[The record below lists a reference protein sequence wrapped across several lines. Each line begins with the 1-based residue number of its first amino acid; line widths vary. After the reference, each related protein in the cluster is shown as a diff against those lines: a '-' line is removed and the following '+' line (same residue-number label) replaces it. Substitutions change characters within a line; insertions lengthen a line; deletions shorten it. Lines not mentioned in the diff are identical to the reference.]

1 MMRKL
6 VRGAGALV
14 LAAPVVLLVS
24 YLFLRGSLPQTAG
37 TVALAG
43 VEQEVQVTRDVHG
56 IPTIRAQSESD
67 GFFALG
73 YVHAQDR
80 LWQMDLMRRTGE
92 GRLSEVLG
100 SQGLRVDR
108 FMRTLGIYR
117 LAEAEVADLDP
128 DTRATLESYA
138 AGVNAYIETHG
149 GAWPLE
155 YYTLRTHPEKWR
167 PADSLVWGRLMAL
180 RLSTNYRDELVRARL
195 LKYLSPAQI
204 QDLWPNF
211 SVEQATGALD
221 PEVQTALAAMPVD
234 ALARDIPAAAQSESA
249 SNSWVVAGQHS
260 VSGKPVLANDPHLTL
275 EAPDTWYLARIETP
289 DAVLAGATVPGIPFL
304 VLGHNADVAWGFTS
318 SEVDSQDLFIER
330 VDPDDPGRYVTPGGS
345 VPFTTRE
352 EVIKVRGEP
361 DVPMTVRET
370 RHGPVISD
378 VVAGADEIPVPPGA
392 DHVIALA
399 DAGLRANDRTAEAL
413 YGINRAKNADD
424 VAVALSRFDTPP
436 QNVIFAD
443 RDGAI
448 ALYSVGRVPLRRNS
462 VPFFPV
468 PGWSGEFD
476 WDGLIPYDKLP
487 RSRDPELGIL
497 VAANNQL
504 VGSAY
509 PYPLAAYW
517 PPPWRAKRIFG
528 LLENL
533 MPLTPADSAAMQL
546 DSVSLAA
553 RDLLPRLLA
562 SRPQN
567 AQAEA
572 AYDLLSHWDGDMRRD
587 RPEPLIYSAWL
598 LELGNQIVGRKLG
611 DVTDAPRIS
620 DPLVIRHLIADKP
633 EWCDDPATVTIET
646 CDDAIAASL
655 NRALTR
661 LSTAFG
667 DDVARWQWGDMHKA
681 LFHNPILGTVPF
693 LRFFAEPE
701 IPTPGDDSTVNR
713 GTYAGAGLDNPF
725 IHRHGAGLRAV
736 YDMSDLDGSL
746 FMIAPGQAGNLLS
759 SSYRDF
765 TTPWRDGQYVLLRG
779 TGENGAAAASGGTL
793 RLVPAPP

>member
-1 MMRKL
+1 MMRNIL
-6 VRGAGALV
+6 RGAGALV
-14 LAAPVVLLVS
+14 LAAPVLLLIS

-37 TVALAG
+37 TITLAG
-43 VEQEVQVTRDVHG
+43 LQHEVDVTRDIHE
-56 IPTIRAQSESD
+56 IPTIRARSSAD
-67 GFFALG
+67 AFFALG
-73 YVHAQDR
+73 FVHAQDR

-92 GRLSEVLG
+92 GRLSEIVG
-100 SQGLRVDR
+100 AQGLRVDR

-128 DTRATLESYA
+128 GTLAVIESYA
-138 AGVNAYIETHG
+138 AGVNAYIDTHS
-149 GAWPLE
+149 GAWPVE

-195 LKYLSPAQI
+195 LTHLPPNKI
-204 QDLWPNF
+204 EDLWPTF
-211 SVEQATGALD
+211 PVGQATGALD
-221 PEVQTALAAMPVD
+221 PEVKTALAGLPVD
-234 ALARDIPAAAQSESA
+234 ALARDIPATAQSESA

-289 DAVLAGATVPGIPFL
+289 DMVLAGATVPGVPFL

-318 SEVDSQDLFIER
+318 SEVDSQDLFVER
-330 VDPDDPGRYVTPGGS
+330 VDPDDSGRYIAPDGS
-345 VPFTTRE
+345 KPFTTRTE
-352 EVIKVRGEP
+352 TIKVRGEP
-361 DVPMTVRET
+361 DVVMTVRET

-378 VVAGADEIPVPPGA
+378 VVTGADEIPVPPGV

-399 DAGLRANDRTAEAL
+399 DAGLRPDDRTADAL

-424 VAVALSRFDTPP
+424 VAAALSNFDTPP
-436 QNVIFAD
+436 QNIVFAD
-443 RDGAI
+443 RNGAI
-448 ALYSVGRVPLRRNS
+448 GLYSVGRVPRRRGP

-476 WDGLIPYDKLP
+476 WEGLIPYAELP
-487 RSRDPELGIL
+487 RSRDPKPGIL

-546 DSVSLAA
+546 DTVSLAA

-567 AQAEA
+567 SQAEA
-572 AYDLLSHWDGDMRRD
+572 AYSLLSKWDGDMRRD

-620 DPLVIRHLIADKP
+620 DPLVIGHLIADKP
-633 EWCDDPATVTIET
+633 EWCDDPATVTNET

-661 LSTAFG
+661 LTNALG
-667 DDVARWQWGDMHKA
+667 EDMTRWQWGDMHKA

-746 FMIAPGQAGNLLS
+746 FMIAPGQGGNLLS
-759 SSYRDF
+759 STYREF
-765 TTPWRDGQYVLLRG
+765 TAPWRDGQYVLLRG
-779 TGENGAAAASGGTL
+779 DDENSGAGGAL
-793 RLVPAPP
+793 RLVPAAR